1 MKKQTV
7 NKKRFNGMA
16 TTKILPYSI
25 PTGVKKAI
33 NSLEISNVNKQHAN
47 RYVQQLLL
55 KYKVQQKSLDEY
67 VEMYSQAFA
76 NTSRWLPQLLKFG
89 IIETDGSYR
98 TSNIGQAK
106 CKGYRVNK
114 NLLFNPDTYTLAN
127 TLKKVGQPQQSPIH
141 KGFIRSANSI
151 EIPEQKLYN
160 KLDAIIGG
168 INADNFV
175 CNSIIPLGTYKTR
188 FLGKHTYGHYPLEW
202 SHKKAEKLGV
212 DLILDGSKIII
223 GSIEQY
229 VKQKRK
235 DVEFHNKLSIERL
248 LNRDYEPKRNLTNN
262 RLDTV
267 FTNFSK
273 DLFEIIKDYN
283 GLCEID
289 CKNSQYALL
298 ANKMGVE
305 VDAAFYNVA
314 TMGKL
319 YESIASAIDSS
330 ISFNPFKGT
339 KEQLLAGQ
347 KARQKA
353 KLLMMLLVF
362 GKVSTK
368 IEYLDLFKNL
378 YPDAYAWIV
387 DYKVNNPEAIEAGSI
402 QSSKDYYKALPISL
416 QLMESQFWVDNVL
429 AECYRKNIVAVSRH
443 DSISCFKKDKDKVVA
458 IIQTAKQNFEYNFS
472 LSL

>member
-1 MKKQTV
+1 
-7 NKKRFNGMA
+7 MA
-16 TTKILPYSI
+16 TSKILPYSL

-33 NSLEISNVNKQHAN
+33 NNLEISNVNKQHAN
-47 RYVQQLLL
+47 RFVQQLLL
-55 KYKVQQKSLDEY
+55 RYKVQNKSLDEY

-76 NTSRWLPQLLKFG
+76 NTIRWLPPLLKFG
-89 IIETDGSYR
+89 IIETDGSYV
-98 TSNIGQAK
+98 TSSNGQAK
-106 CKGYRVNK
+106 CKGYRINK

-127 TLKKVGQPQQSPIH
+127 TLKKIVQPQQSAIQ
-141 KGFIRSANSI
+141 KGFIRSANTI
-151 EIPEQKLYN
+151 KIPEKMLYS

-168 INADNFV
+168 INADSFI

-212 DLILDGSKIII
+212 DLILDGSKVII
-223 GSIEQY
+223 GSIDQY
-229 VKQKRK
+229 VRQKRK
-235 DVEFHNKLSIERL
+235 DVEFHNRLSIERL
-248 LNRDYEPKRNLTNN
+248 LNKDYEPKRNLTNN

-273 DLFEIIKDYN
+273 DLFEVVKDYN

-298 ANKMGVE
+298 ANKMGIE

-319 YESIASAIDSS
+319 YESLALAIDSG

-339 KEQLLAGQ
+339 KEQLVAGQ

-387 DYKVNNPEAIEAGSI
+387 DYKENNPEAIEAGSI
-402 QSSKDYYKALPISL
+402 QSSNDYYKALPISL
-416 QLMESQFWVDNVL
+416 QLIESQFWIDNVL
-429 AECYRKNIVAVSRH
+429 MKCYDEGIVAISRH
-443 DSISCFKKDKDKVVA
+443 DSISFFKEDKDEVVA
-458 IIQTAKQNFEYNFS
+458 IIQKAKQNFEYNFT
-472 LSL
+472 LAL